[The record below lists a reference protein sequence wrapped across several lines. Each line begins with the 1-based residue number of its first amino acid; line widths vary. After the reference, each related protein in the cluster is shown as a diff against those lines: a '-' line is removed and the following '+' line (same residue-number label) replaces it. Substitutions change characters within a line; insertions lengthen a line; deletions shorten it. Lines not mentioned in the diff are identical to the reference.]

1 MECIGH
7 SSGIPEGAQG
17 IYPAG
22 RSGRKPKRFAIEMLP
37 GPAVTWV
44 RNDGNYRTV
53 WSSAG
58 NEYHAK
64 VLLMAP
70 GTEYRRLTTAGEDGT
85 HGIDRYL
92 TESWMVILSRD
103 GTASSIGDVFPEDE
117 LEVVLE

>member
-7 SSGIPEGAQG
+7 SSAIPEGAQG

-22 RSGRKPKRFAIEMLP
+22 RSGSNPKRFAIEMLP

-44 RNDGNYRTV
+44 RDDGSYRTV
-53 WSSAG
+53 WSAAE

-70 GTEYRRLTTAGEDGT
+70 GTEYRRLTTAGEDGM

-103 GTASSIGDVFPEDE
+103 GTTSSIGEVFPEDE